1 MPKQLI
7 AYNFQL
13 KLISSLFSKHI
24 QPSSQ
29 NKLISSFHKA
39 ISYKHKLNQT
49 YQNSLN

>member
-13 KLISSLFSKHI
+13 KLISSLFSKHLL
-24 QPSSQ
+24 PHSK
-29 NKLISSFHKA
+29 NKLISDFHKV